1 MAYSRHTLGVFLGG
15 GLVAAVLAAG
25 PAVAQSEVADETTGA
40 PAELDPE
47 TRAFIIGNAIFVVFH
62 EFGHVLI
69 RDFDVPILGLEEN
82 SADTLA
88 AITLILADRAEP
100 EREPRLSEFLAM
112 SALGNILLWQTGLE
126 KSNEEVLYWA
136 THDVSIRRAART
148 LCLLYGSDTEE
159 FGWVAGAV
167 DMAELRADWCEDEFD
182 IAARAVNW
190 VLETYG
196 VPEGG
201 ASKTTA
207 DQITIRYRRPR
218 NDQQQFIM
226 ERLQEWR
233 VIENVVDFMSERFVL
248 PDEAKVVVRDCGSP
262 NAYWDPDY
270 RELIFCYDLL
280 EGLRKLGDAPQVQQL
295 AARFE
300 AARE

>member
-1 MAYSRHTLGVFLGG
+1 MILGVAA
-15 GLVAAVLAAG
+15 AAVLAAG
-25 PAVAQSEVADETTGA
+25 PAVAQSEVADQTMTA

-136 THDVSIRRAART
+136 KHDVSIRRAARM

-159 FGWVAGAV
+159 FGWVLVRGRVRHRGPGGELGSGDLRRARGHGRQTGIAADHDSLSPAAQRTAAVHHGAAPG
-167 DMAELRADWCEDEFD
+167 MASDRGSRRLYQSPLRA
-182 IAARAVNW
+182 A
-190 VLETYG
+190 G
-196 VPEGG
+196 
-201 ASKTTA
+201 
-207 DQITIRYRRPR
+207 
-218 NDQQQFIM
+218 
-226 ERLQEWR
+226 
-233 VIENVVDFMSERFVL
+233 
-248 PDEAKVVVRDCGSP
+248 
-262 NAYWDPDY
+262 
-270 RELIFCYDLL
+270 
-280 EGLRKLGDAPQVQQL
+280 
-295 AARFE
+295 
-300 AARE
+300 

>member
-1 MAYSRHTLGVFLGG
+1 MLLGG
-15 GLVAAVLAAG
+15 ALLSAALAAG
-25 PAVAQSEVADETTGA
+25 QVVAQGNAADEASGA

-47 TRAFIIGNAIFVVFH
+47 TRAFIIGNATFVVLH

-88 AITLILADRAEP
+88 ALTLILADRAVP
-100 EREPRLSEFLAM
+100 DREPRLSEFLAM
-112 SALGNILLWQTGLE
+112 SALGNMLLWQTGLE
-126 KSNEEVLYWA
+126 KSSEEVLYWA
-136 THDVSIRRAART
+136 THDVSVRRAARMV
-148 LCLLYGSDTEE
+148 CLMYGSDTEE
-159 FGWVAGAV
+159 FGWLVGAT

-196 VPEGG
+196 VPEG
-201 ASKTTA
+201 TA
-207 DQITIRYRRPR
+207 AESGSEQITVRYRRPR
-218 NDQQQFIM
+218 NELQLFIM
-226 ERLQEWR
+226 ERLQEWEI
-233 VIENVVDFMSERFVL
+233 IEEVVDFISARFVL

-280 EGLRKLGDAPQVQQL
+280 EGLRTLGDAPEVQKL
-295 AARFE
+295 AARFA